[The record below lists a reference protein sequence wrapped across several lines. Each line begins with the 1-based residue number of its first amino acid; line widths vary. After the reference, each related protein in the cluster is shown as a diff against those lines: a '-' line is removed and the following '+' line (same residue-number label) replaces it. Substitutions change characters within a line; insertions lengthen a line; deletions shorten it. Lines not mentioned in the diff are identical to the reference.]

1 MRRPI
6 VRGTVKSNGPAATAA
21 TAPVPP
27 NVRQPQ
33 PVNAAGFRCSAALTG
48 RDRGVVCRCEVGRTH
63 VHHMVEHISRV
74 VPTQATER
82 GVAIVRSTA
91 LALLIWSIAI
101 AKFQVKIFRVCF
113 SDKSLGIWLLEN
125 GCERA
130 WLRARQR

>member
-27 NVRQPQ
+27 TKCAQPQ
-33 PVNAAGFRCSAALTG
+33 PVSECSLAGFRCSAALTG

-82 GVAIVRSTA
+82 GVAIV
-91 LALLIWSIAI
+91 WSA
-101 AKFQVKIFRVCF
+101 
-113 SDKSLGIWLLEN
+113 SDKSQLGIWLLEN